1 MFITYNAVPRNSRYG
16 NEVRDRE
23 YDFDGHKITIPA
35 RRRTSKGEIA
45 VNPDQSQKL
54 AESYHEL
61 MKSLD
66 ACYGTDD
73 IEATNRWGQ
82 EEYIYRSLD
91 RVFKNLY
98 STVASKGSTSE
109 KALYR
114 LDRRSEEF
122 PLFKLD
128 LVSGCIYGLKNK
140 QSPLIV
146 GAKRVSADLAARLSN
161 WTDPYESFSY
171 REVGD
176 NDSYVTASEMVEV
189 LKETRKYAEE
199 TLKAVKVPVTD
210 ENVTLF
216 LQLLSVKTIRVVK
229 ESLAGMPWLKTEKQV
244 DKNLAAMVGMGLSYE
259 RLLVFNI
266 ADDYPKDKDELEVML
281 SVPHEWMAK
290 AVVI

>member
-35 RRRTSKGEIA
+35 RRRTSKGEVAIT
-45 VNPDQSQKL
+45 PDQSQKL

-61 MKSLD
+61 QKELE
-66 ACYGTDD
+66 ACYGKDEISNSDQYTKQD
-73 IEATNRWGQ
+73 
-82 EEYIYRSLD
+82 YLYRSLD
-91 RVFKNLY
+91 RIFKNLY
-98 STVASKGSTSE
+98 KTVASKGSTSE

-114 LDRRSEEF
+114 LDRRSETF
-122 PLFKLD
+122 PLFSVD
-128 LVSGCIYGLKNK
+128 LATGYIYGIKNK
-140 QSPLIV
+140 QSPLV
-146 GAKRVSADLAARLSN
+146 VAAKKISADLAAKLGAH
-161 WTDPYESFSY
+161 TDPYESTYSSIVE
-171 REVGD
+171 R
-176 NDSYVTASEMVEV
+176 NDFATTAEMIEV

>member
-35 RRRTSKGEIA
+35 RRRTSKGEVAIT
-45 VNPDQSQKL
+45 PDQSQKL

-61 MKSLD
+61 RKELE
-66 ACYGTDD
+66 ACYGKEEISDSYKY
-73 IEATNRWGQ
+73 ARQ
-82 EEYIYRSLD
+82 EYLYHSLD
-91 RVFKNLY
+91 RIFKTLY

-114 LDRRSEEF
+114 LDRRSETF
-122 PLFKLD
+122 PLFNVD
-128 LVSGCIYGLKNK
+128 LATGYVYGIKNK

-146 GAKRVSADLAARLSN
+146 GAKKVSADLAAKLGAH
-161 WTDPYESFSY
+161 TDPYEDLSY
-171 REVGD
+171 RETGGKE
-176 NDSYVTASEMVEV
+176 SYATASEMVEV
-189 LKETRKYAEE
+189 LRETRKYAEE
-199 TLKAVKVPVTD
+199 TLKAVEVPVTD